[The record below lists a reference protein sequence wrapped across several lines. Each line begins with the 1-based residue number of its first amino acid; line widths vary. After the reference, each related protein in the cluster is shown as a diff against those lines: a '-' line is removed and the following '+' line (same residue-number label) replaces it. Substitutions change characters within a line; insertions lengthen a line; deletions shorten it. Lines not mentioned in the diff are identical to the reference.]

1 MGRVGRLPARIARS
15 PAGPCTSVLAVA
27 VGCLCGQIADA
38 ARRPPNFVV
47 IVADDLGSGD
57 LGSYG
62 NSEIRTPAL
71 DRMAAEGVR
80 LTEFYTP
87 APTCSPARAAML
99 TGRHPLRSGIT
110 RVLIPKESQG
120 LHPSELTLA
129 EHLRE
134 AGYATACIGKWHLGG
149 RSKYR
154 PQRQGFDEF
163 YGVLYSNNMVWIRS
177 LQWPRLELFDG
188 ARSVESPADAS
199 LLTRRYT
206 HRAVQFIKRNRNK
219 PFFLYLAYTMPHV
232 PLAASPEFTGRS
244 GYGLYGDVIEELDA
258 SVGQL
263 LSALAEFGLD
273 GRTYTF
279 FTSDN
284 GPWTGDDT
292 QRGGSTG
299 KLRGFKGTTWEGGL
313 RIPFIARAP
322 GRLPAGE
329 VRPGA
334 ATLMDVF
341 PTISSLA
348 GAQLPPSRS
357 FDGANVLAWLRG
369 DEGTPKRDLFF
380 SSRRKVFA
388 VRSGPWKLHLRERA
402 LGRKGRPRKDRAFE
416 RPQLYRLD
424 VDPAED
430 HDLAAKHGAI
440 VDRLTRS
447 AAQFQGGIA
456 PTVRLRPLGLAMM
469 RGLLTPAP

>member
-1 MGRVGRLPARIARS
+1 MGRFGGLPARIAQL
-15 PAGPCTSVLAVA
+15 PAGPWASALATA
-27 VGCLCGQIADA
+27 LGCLCGGGAEA

-47 IVADDLGSGD
+47 VVADDLGCGD

-62 NSEIRTPAL
+62 NTEIRTPAL

-80 LTEFYTP
+80 LTECYTP
-87 APTCSPARAAML
+87 APTCSPARAALL

-110 RVLIPKESQG
+110 RVLIPKEVQG

-129 EHLRE
+129 EHLKE

-154 PQRQGFDEF
+154 PRHQGFDEF

-206 HRAVQFIKRNRNK
+206 HRAVQFVKRNRDK
-219 PFFLYLAYTMPHV
+219 PFFLYLAYTMPHL
-232 PLAASPEFTGRS
+232 PLAASAEFTGRS
-244 GYGLYGDVIEELDA
+244 DYGLYGDVIEELDA

-263 LSALAEFGLD
+263 LSALAEAGLD
-273 GRTYTF
+273 ECTYTF

-284 GPWTGDDT
+284 GPWTGDGAR
-292 QRGGSTG
+292 RGGSNG
-299 KLRGFKGTTWEGGL
+299 KLRGLKGTTWEGGV

-322 GRLPAGE
+322 GRLPTGE
-329 VRPGA
+329 TRSGA

-341 PTISSLA
+341 PTISALA
-348 GAQLPPSRS
+348 NARLPGDRS
-357 FDGANVLAWLRG
+357 FDGANLLAWLQG
-369 DEGTPKRDLFF
+369 DEATPERELFF

-402 LGRKGRPRKDRAFE
+402 LDRKGRPRRDRAFE

-424 VDPAED
+424 VDPAEER
-430 HDLAAKHGAI
+430 DLAAKHGAI

-447 AAQFQGGIA
+447 AAQFQGGIV
-456 PTVRLRPLGLAMM
+456 PTVRLRPLGLAMA